1 MAHDFQVVFDVHAHL
16 NLVHDSPCGR
26 LVLGEGL
33 DVLVCGVLVLLDV
46 VGILVDFLFL
56 VATLPLHLLLDPFL
70 GPLPEIDSL
79 WELAVVIDLPPLH
92 RAVVELESLQVDD
105 DGVGEVLQVSPP
117 LGADLEVVLL
127 AMVLVVPLEHVRLDV
142 EVECLLDVLFVLDV
156 EADRVE
162 GLVSLPDI
170 GILRLEGPR
179 LVAKSPSDGA
189 LQKVAR
195 LIVLA
200 LLALLGLRPRLRD
213 ELLDLVAKGVVK
225 LMGVLLH
232 PDVDR
237 LSVEFECVDEAAGDE
252 VRLLGFLEIGKDT
265 LQLVE
270 HVLFDLLLL
279 LI

>member
-1 MAHDFQVVFDVHAHL
+1 VAHDFQVVFDVHAHL

-252 VRLLGFLEIGKDT
+252 VRLLGFLEIGKDA

>member
-1 MAHDFQVVFDVHAHL
+1 
-16 NLVHDSPCGR
+16 
-26 LVLGEGL
+26 
-33 DVLVCGVLVLLDV
+33 
-46 VGILVDFLFL
+46 
-56 VATLPLHLLLDPFL
+56 
-70 GPLPEIDSL
+70 
-79 WELAVVIDLPPLH
+79 
-92 RAVVELESLQVDD
+92 
-105 DGVGEVLQVSPP
+105 
-117 LGADLEVVLL
+117 
-127 AMVLVVPLEHVRLDV
+127 MV
-142 EVECLLDVLFVLDV
+142 DVLFVLDV